1 MKSTKEVRPSFVTF
15 ILKSD
20 AQRQTPFQGGNAMSM
35 TTNGIGNNP
44 AMDSRAA
51 YDYAAAMQKAHIETA
66 ATSEAGKNKPPV
78 KKMEPKPVQTYSSI
92 ELRYDMNE
100 QLDQVVVTVVDPSTN
115 KVIKEIPSA
124 EVQEMRIRVKDAIG
138 SFIDETR

>member
-1 MKSTKEVRPSFVTF
+1 MDEKYERGAPLFRYFYFEIRCPAS
-15 ILKSD
+15 
-20 AQRQTPFQGGNAMSM
+20 NAV
-35 TTNGIGNNP
+35 
-44 AMDSRAA
+44 SRR
-51 YDYAAAMQKAHIETA
+51 KAHIETA

-78 KKMEPKPVQTYSSI
+78 KKMEPKPVQTYSSK

>member
-1 MKSTKEVRPSFVTF
+1 
-15 ILKSD
+15 
-20 AQRQTPFQGGNAMSM
+20 MSM

-51 YDYAAAMQKAHIETA
+51 YDYAAAVQKAHIDIA
-66 ATSEAGKNKPPV
+66 ATSGDAGKSKHPV
-78 KKMEPKPVQTYSSI
+78 KKTEAKSVQVYSSK

>member
-66 ATSEAGKNKPPV
+66 ATSEVNLFTKVN
-78 KKMEPKPVQTYSSI
+78 
-92 ELRYDMNE
+92 
-100 QLDQVVVTVVDPSTN
+100 PS
-115 KVIKEIPSA
+115 K
-124 EVQEMRIRVKDAIG
+124 
-138 SFIDETR
+138 TRGMCVCVCLCVYL